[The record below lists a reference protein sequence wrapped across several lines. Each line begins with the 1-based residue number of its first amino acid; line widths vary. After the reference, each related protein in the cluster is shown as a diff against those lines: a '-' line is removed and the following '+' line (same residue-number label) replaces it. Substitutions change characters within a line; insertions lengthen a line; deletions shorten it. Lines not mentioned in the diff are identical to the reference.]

1 MLKGKIPSVWGFSYF
16 NVRLKTI
23 GQWSPSGS
31 VYTLSLFVDSW
42 LSLIRKLFDTL
53 FVIEFTYQ

>member
-31 VYTLSLFVDSW
+31 VHTAQPVCRLLA
-42 LSLIRKLFDTL
+42 I
-53 FVIEFTYQ
+53 TYPKTP

>member
-23 GQWSPSGS
+23 GQWSPSENKHTDQPVCS
-31 VYTLSLFVDSW
+31 LLTVVY
-42 LSLIRKLFDTL
+42 
-53 FVIEFTYQ
+53 

>member
-23 GQWSPSGS
+23 GQRSPSES
-31 VYTLSLFVDSW
+31 IHTDQPVCRLLTVVY
-42 LSLIRKLFDTL
+42 
-53 FVIEFTYQ
+53 